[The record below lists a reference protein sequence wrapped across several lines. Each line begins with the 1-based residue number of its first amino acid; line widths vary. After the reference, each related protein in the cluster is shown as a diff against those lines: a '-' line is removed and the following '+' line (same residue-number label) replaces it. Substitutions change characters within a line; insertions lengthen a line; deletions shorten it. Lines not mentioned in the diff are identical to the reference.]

1 MQTVRSNLTRM
12 KTSIEK
18 KLPADQ
24 DIFGYPGISKE
35 LIVACVD
42 EAHALSY
49 KLADLEPQFEITVLK
64 RKISKFI
71 DDCKDYLNSGI
82 DGWSKE
88 KKFDRFISSLTK
100 IREEI
105 RLTYLIVIDRG
116 LRTET
121 EINKIIEDHEHLSMA
136 YEEYKDQFDSIAEK
150 HKVVSTAHDQS
161 QELQIAIN
169 EYYADSKTLAE
180 KISTLKNEVESK
192 YEITSKY
199 ETEIKDRRESITDIA
214 AKIAAMEKRSELIQ
228 NQADTHQKET
238 EDLKSALAEQI
249 EKNSSHQQEIQDTL
263 GNANRM
269 GMAGSFKLRKEE
281 LNKPIVIWAAVFVVA
296 ILAIFF
302 IGYHFVSPY
311 FIATAE
317 QRKVFNYSEMIMK
330 IALVSPFIWLAWMS
344 VKQYGYLTRILED
357 YAYKY
362 ASAMAFEGYKKQAK
376 EIDEDLLKQ
385 LLDVSVYNLSQ
396 NPIRLYSA
404 KDNHASP
411 ANEII
416 KDLTGILQLQ
426 KKDTT
431 SKGKQPAK
439 TKEAD
444 NKPVQ

>member
-1 MQTVRSNLTRM
+1 MQTVRSNLTRI

-18 KLPADQ
+18 KLPAEQ
-24 DIFGYPGISKE
+24 DIFGYAGISKE
-35 LIVACVD
+35 MLMACVD

-71 DDCKDYLNSGI
+71 EDCKDYLNSEVDSWG
-82 DGWSKE
+82 KE
-88 KKFDRFISSLTK
+88 KKFDGFISSLTK
-100 IREEI
+100 IKEEI
-105 RLTYLIVIDRG
+105 RLTYLVVVDEG
-116 LRTET
+116 LRTEAQ
-121 EINKIIEDHEHLSMA
+121 INKITEDHEQLSTA
-136 YEEYKDQFDSIAEK
+136 YEKYKDQFDLISEK
-150 HKVVSTAHDQS
+150 HDVVSTAHEKS
-161 QELQIAIN
+161 QALQTSIE
-169 EYYADSKTLAE
+169 EYYSNVKILSE
-180 KISTLKNEVESK
+180 KVSSLKSEVESK

-214 AKIAAMEKRSELIQ
+214 AKIAAMEKRSESIQ

-238 EDLKSALAEQI
+238 KDLKIELSEQI
-249 EKNSSHQQEIQDTL
+249 EKNSAHQQEIQDTL
-263 GNANRM
+263 DNANRM

-281 LNKPIVIWAAVFVVA
+281 LNKPIVIWAAVFIVA

-317 QRKVFNYSEMIMK
+317 QRKAFNYFEMIMK
-330 IALVSPFIWLAWMS
+330 IVLVSPFIWLAWMS
-344 VKQYGYLTRILED
+344 VKQYGYLTRIWED

-376 EIDEDLLKQ
+376 EIDEELLKQ

-416 KDLTGILQLQ
+416 KDLAGFLQSQ
-426 KKDTT
+426 KKETE
-431 SKGKQPAK
+431 KFN
-439 TKEAD
+439 EH
-444 NKPVQ
+444 